1 MSKRK
6 ILLFGVLTVILITAT
21 MAVYFPLQGSQT
33 SDIPSNPQMHPD
45 IKECPDS
52 PNCIIVSKRFE
63 TEADQLYGFLEKAF
77 ADLNPYETDADSS
90 ELKIK
95 SVFKIPLF
103 GFKDDVLAIVEADGE
118 NSVVHIKSSSRVGY
132 SDLGVN
138 RRRVKKI
145 FRKLESYLIVL
156 NN

>member
-1 MSKRK
+1 VSKRK
-6 ILLFGVLTVILITAT
+6 ILLFGVFIVLLITAA
-21 MAVYFPLQGSQT
+21 MAVYFPLQGSRT
-33 SDIPSNPQMHPD
+33 SDIASDTQPHSE
-45 IKECPDS
+45 IEKCPDS

-63 TEADQLYGFLEKAF
+63 TEHGQLFEFLEKAI
-77 ADLNPYETDADSS
+77 ADLNPHESEADSS
-90 ELKIK
+90 ELKVQ

-103 GFKDDVLAIVEADGE
+103 GFKDDVLAVVEPDGP

-145 FRKLESYLIVL
+145 IRKLESYIIVL

>member
-1 MSKRK
+1 VSKRN
-6 ILLFGVLTVILITAT
+6 ILLFGVITALLITTA
-21 MAVYFPLQGSQT
+21 MAVYFPLQGSKT
-33 SDIPSNPQMHPD
+33 SDIVSDSNAHSELE
-45 IKECPDS
+45 ECPDS

-63 TEADQLYGFLEKAF
+63 TESGQLFEFLDKAI
-77 ADLNPYETDADSS
+77 ADLNPHESEADSS
-90 ELKIK
+90 ELTIQ

-103 GFKDDVLAIVEADGE
+103 GFKDDVLAIAETDGS

>member
-1 MSKRK
+1 VSKRK
-6 ILLFGVLTVILITAT
+6 FLLFGVFTVLLIIAA
-21 MAVYFPLQGSQT
+21 MAVYFPLQGSKT
-33 SDIPSNPQMHPD
+33 SDIVSDSQPHSE
-45 IKECPDS
+45 IEKCPDS

-63 TEADQLYGFLEKAF
+63 TESGQLFEFLDKAI
-77 ADLNPYETDADSS
+77 ADLNPYEIEADSS
-90 ELKIK
+90 ELTIQ
-95 SVFKIPLF
+95 SIFKIPLF
-103 GFKDDVLAIVEADGE
+103 GFKDDVQAIVEQDGS
-118 NSVVHIKSSSRVGY
+118 NSVVHVKSSSRVGY

>member
-1 MSKRK
+1 VSKRK
-6 ILLFGVLTVILITAT
+6 ILLFGVFIVLLITAA
-21 MAVYFPLQGSQT
+21 MAVYFPLQGSRT
-33 SDIPSNPQMHPD
+33 SDIASDSQIHSE
-45 IKECPDS
+45 IEKCPDS

-63 TEADQLYGFLEKAF
+63 SEPAQLFEFLEKAI
-77 ADLNPYETDADSS
+77 ADLNPHESEVDSS
-90 ELKIK
+90 ELKVQ

-103 GFKDDVLAIVEADGE
+103 GFKDDVLAVVEPDGP

-145 FRKLESYLIVL
+145 IRKLESYIIVL

>member
-1 MSKRK
+1 
-6 ILLFGVLTVILITAT
+6 
-21 MAVYFPLQGSQT
+21 MAVYFPLQGSRT
-33 SDIPSNPQMHPD
+33 SDIASDSQTHSG
-45 IKECPDS
+45 IEKCPDS
-52 PNCIIVSKRFE
+52 PNCIIVSKRYEAESGQLFE
-63 TEADQLYGFLEKAF
+63 FLEKAF
-77 ADLNPYETDADSS
+77 ADLNPHEIEADSS
-90 ELKIK
+90 QFKIQ

-103 GFKDDVLAIVEADGE
+103 GFKDDVLAIIEQDGA

-145 FRKLESYLIVL
+145 LRKLESYLIVL

>member
-1 MSKRK
+1 VSKRK
-6 ILLFGVLTVILITAT
+6 ILLFGVFIVLLITAA
-21 MAVYFPLQGSQT
+21 MAVYFPLQGSRT
-33 SDIPSNPQMHPD
+33 SDIASDSQIHSE
-45 IKECPDS
+45 IEKCPDS

-63 TEADQLYGFLEKAF
+63 TEHGQLFEFLEKAI
-77 ADLNPYETDADSS
+77 ADLNPHESEVDSS
-90 ELKIK
+90 ELKVQ

-103 GFKDDVLAIVEADGE
+103 GFKDDVLAVVEPDGP

-145 FRKLESYLIVL
+145 IRKLESYIIVL

>member
-6 ILLFGVLTVILITAT
+6 ILLFGVFTALLITAA
-21 MAVYFPLQGSQT
+21 MAVYFPLQGSRT
-33 SDIPSNPQMHPD
+33 SDVASDSQLHPD
-45 IKECPDS
+45 IEECPDS

-63 TEADQLYGFLEKAF
+63 TEPDQLFEFLDKAI
-77 ADLNPYETDADSS
+77 ADLNPHESEADSS
-90 ELKIK
+90 ELTIQ

-103 GFKDDVLAIVEADGE
+103 GFKDDVLAKVESNGS

>member
-1 MSKRK
+1 MNKRK
-6 ILLFGVLTVILITAT
+6 ILLFGVFTVLLITAA

-33 SDIPSNPQMHPD
+33 SDIASDSQTHSE
-45 IKECPDS
+45 IEECPDS
-52 PNCIIVSKRFE
+52 PNCIIVSKKFE
-63 TEADQLYGFLEKAF
+63 TELGQLFQFLEKAF
-77 ADLNPYETDADSS
+77 VDLNPHEIEADSS
-90 ELKIK
+90 EFKIQ

-103 GFKDDVLAIVEADGE
+103 GFKDDVLAIVEKDGP
-118 NSVVHIKSSSRVGY
+118 NSLVHIKSSSRVGY

-145 FRKLESYLIVL
+145 FRKLESYIIVL